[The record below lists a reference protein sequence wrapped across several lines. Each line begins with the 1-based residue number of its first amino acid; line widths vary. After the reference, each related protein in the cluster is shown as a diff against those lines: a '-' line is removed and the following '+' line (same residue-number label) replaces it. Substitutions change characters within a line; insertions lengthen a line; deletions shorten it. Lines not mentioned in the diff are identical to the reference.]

1 MRLDEQGLEDYAGTD
16 EELYKVM
23 DRFARLV
30 LLEEQRRVGAFV
42 WIHRCSLLTRVTD
55 DYPPLL
61 PVTDRA
67 TEH

>member
-42 WIHRCSLLTRVTD
+42 
-55 DYPPLL
+55 
-61 PVTDRA
+61 
-67 TEH
+67 